1 MIKLLTVIGARPQ
14 IIKAAAISRAVKN
27 HFSGQIKE
35 KILHTGQHYDANMSQ
50 VFFDELGIPQ
60 PDYNLG
66 VGSGSHGVQ
75 TAKMISGIE
84 EVLTSEHFDGVILY
98 GDTNSTLA
106 GAVAASKIHI
116 PVFHIEAGLRSF
128 NMTMPEE
135 VNRIVCDQLS
145 SICFSPTQT
154 GINNLYRE
162 GFMDSPTK
170 FKNGKGRKVFNSGD
184 VMFDNSMYFASI
196 AEEKSDILL
205 RLGVKAN
212 EYILTTIHR
221 PNNTDDS
228 KRLTT
233 ILSSLLT
240 ITEEESITL
249 VLPLHPRTRNL
260 LEKNLDT
267 VVYEKLMNSP
277 LVKIIPPASFFEIII
292 LEKNARIVMT
302 DSGGVQKEAFFF
314 ERPCVILRPET
325 EWTEIV
331 DYGAGIIADADYQR
345 IIDGYKE
352 LVNQKVSFPN
362 LFGDANAAK
371 HILDEIVD
379 YLR

>member
-14 IIKAAAISRAVKN
+14 IIKAAAISRTVKN
-27 HFSGQIKE
+27 HFAGQIEE

-66 VGSGSHGVQ
+66 VGSGSHGMQ

-84 EVLTSEHFDGVILY
+84 EVLTSDHFDGIILY

-154 GINNLYRE
+154 GIDNLKRE
-162 GFMDSPTK
+162 GFFDSPAK
-170 FKNGKGRKVFNSGD
+170 FKNRKGRLVVNSGD
-184 VMFDNSMYFASI
+184 VMYDNSMFFASL
-196 AEEKSDILL
+196 AGQKTDILL
-205 RLGVKAN
+205 KLGVKTN
-212 EYILTTIHR
+212 DFILTTIHR
-221 PNNTDDS
+221 PNNTDDPE
-228 KRLTT
+228 RLTS
-233 ILSSLLT
+233 IISALLS
-240 ITEEESITL
+240 ITERDSITL

-260 LEKNLDT
+260 LDKNLEHS
-267 VVYEKLMNSP
+267 VYEKLISSP
-277 LVKIIPPASFFEIII
+277 LVKIIPPASFFEIIM

-302 DSGGVQKEAFFF
+302 DSGGVQKESFFF

-331 DYGAGIIADADYQR
+331 EYGAGVIVDADYQR
-345 IIDGYKE
+345 IIDGYDQFVGK
-352 LVNQKVSFPN
+352 QVSFPK

-371 HILDEIVD
+371 HILDEIVT
-379 YLR
+379 YLN